1 MDGRTQD
8 PRLRLL
14 RRTDIRG
21 KVVLMRVDHNV
32 VKKGR
37 ISDPYRIDATFGTLY
52 AIAEKGGRPI
62 LMTHIGRPKDKKTGK
77 IRCDEGDSVIPVV
90 RYIEK
95 KLPVKILVPSFP
107 VDPDAGIVTL
117 DNTLGNE
124 IKDLATGRAGIIYL
138 PNTRWFQGE
147 QSKGPD
153 REKFT
158 RWLAGLADTYVN
170 DAFGSWQPD
179 VSTYDIAKQLPSC
192 AGILLE
198 KEIENLHVVLEPR
211 RPFVGV
217 IAGAKYDT
225 KLEPLKAL
233 YEKADHLILGGLMY
247 NTYIAAKT
255 GVEIAGV
262 SEEDKALAQDLVDRD
277 AKEKKIL
284 QMPYLVESEMP
295 GEKAPGKFRTVKV
308 DDFKQGEKLNYL
320 LDVDPESLEQKGIKE
335 VILSAK
341 TIFVNAVM
349 GLMPSFFEGSQALY
363 RLIGSNRSAMKLFGG
378 GDTLQELKNLCP
390 GIYMSGLDDPNTYYF
405 TGGGSVL
412 TAIEQGSP
420 YGLKPVEA
428 LTEKAQACP

>member
-1 MDGRTQD
+1 MDARRQD
-8 PRLRLL
+8 PRLKLL
-14 RRTDIRG
+14 QHTDIRG

-32 VKKGR
+32 VKKGK
-37 ISDPYRIDATFGTLY
+37 IGDPYRIDATYGTLY
-52 AIAEKGGRPI
+52 AIAERGGRPI

-95 KLPVKILVPSFP
+95 KLPVKILVPTFP

-124 IKDLATGRAGIIYL
+124 IKDLTTGQAGMIYL

-158 RWLAGLADTYVN
+158 RWLAGLGDVYVN

-179 VSTYDIAKQLPSC
+179 VSTYDIAKRLPSC
-192 AGILLE
+192 AGVLLQR
-198 KEIENLHVVLEPR
+198 EIENLHTVLEPQ

-225 KLEPLKAL
+225 KLGPLKVL
-233 YEKADHLILGGLMY
+233 YEKSDHLILGGLMY

-255 GVEIAGV
+255 GVEVAGV
-262 SEEDKALAQDLVDRD
+262 SEEDKALAKELVDMD
-277 AKEKKIL
+277 AGANKIF
-284 QMPYLVESEMP
+284 QMPYLVESEISDK
-295 GEKAPGKFRTVKV
+295 KAPGKFRTVKV
-308 DDFKQGEKLNYL
+308 DDFKEGKKLNYL
-320 LDVDPESLEQKGIKE
+320 LDVDPKSLEQKDIKE
-335 VILSAK
+335 AILSAK

-412 TAIEQGSP
+412 AAIEQGSP
-420 YGLKPVEA
+420 YGLKPVQA
-428 LTEKAQACP
+428 LME

>member
-1 MDGRTQD
+1 MDARRQD

-14 RRTDIRG
+14 QHTDIRG

-32 VKKGR
+32 VKKGK
-37 ISDPYRIDATFGTLY
+37 IHDPYRIDATLGTLY

-117 DNTLGNE
+117 DNTLCNE
-124 IKDLATGRAGIIYL
+124 IKDLTTGQAGMIYL

-158 RWLAGLADTYVN
+158 RWLAGLGDVYVN

-179 VSTYDIAKQLPSC
+179 VSTYDIAERLPSC
-192 AGILLE
+192 AGFLLQR
-198 KEIENLHVVLEPR
+198 EIENLHTVLEPQ

-225 KLEPLKAL
+225 KLGPLKVL
-233 YEKADHLILGGLMY
+233 YERSDHLILGGLMY

-255 GVEIAGV
+255 GVEVAGV
-262 SEEDKALAQDLVDRD
+262 SEEDKALAKELVDMD
-277 AKEKKIL
+277 AGTKKIF
-284 QMPYLVESEMP
+284 QMPYLVESEIP
-295 GEKAPGKFRTVKV
+295 DKKATGKFRTVKV
-308 DDFKQGEKLNYL
+308 DDFKEGKKLNYL
-320 LDVDPESLEQKGIKE
+320 LDVDPKSLEQKVIKE
-335 VILSAK
+335 AILSAK

-363 RLIGSNRSAMKLFGG
+363 RLIGSNRSAIKLFGG

-412 TAIEQGSP
+412 AAIEQGSP
-420 YGLKPVEA
+420 YGLKPVQA
-428 LTEKAQACP
+428 LME